1 MLQTVMSGIRQGLSS
16 FSLGRQSVA
25 IPDIRSAKEMR
36 SLIEQE
42 RARVNRNNR
51 TFAVILFEL
60 ERKEDHLPLVRQLAV
75 TLRQRVRLIDQV
87 GWFQEQSVA
96 VVLPQT
102 DTSGAWCLVQDIT
115 DSAIHFRLPKCTVF
129 TYPSAEFGVDVCS
142 SNGRRNGVDEIFYGM
157 AESTRGGG
165 ENGVGNGDRAI
176 EILTKNNSFDSAPV
190 ALWKRGLDI
199 VGSLV
204 GLIIFSSFT
213 FVIAIM
219 IKMASSGPV
228 LFKQERLG
236 YKGKPFIFWKFRTM
250 TANADQT
257 SHRQHLIG
265 LISSEHPMVKLD
277 AQADPRIFPFGK
289 FLRRTCLDEL
299 PQFLNVLR
307 GEMSLVGPRPCLPYE
322 AAQYKLWQT
331 TRFDIIPGMTG
342 LWQVSGKNG
351 RTFKD
356 MIRLDIKYVQ
366 QRSLW
371 LDIKI
376 LMMTIAVVF
385 KETGFG
391 LFSLIRLDRKNG

>member
-1 MLQTVMSGIRQGLSS
+1 MSGIRQGLGS

-25 IPDIRSAKEMR
+25 IPGIRSAKEMR
-36 SLIEQE
+36 SLIKQE

-60 ERKEDHLPLVRQLAV
+60 ECKEDHLPFVRQLAV

-115 DSAIHFRLPKCTVF
+115 DSTMPDFRLPRCTVF
-129 TYPSAEFGVDVCS
+129 TYPVAEFGVDVCS
-142 SNGRRNGVDEIFYGM
+142 SNGRRNRVDEIFYGM

-165 ENGVGNGDRAI
+165 VNGVGNGDRAI
-176 EILTKNNSFDSAPV
+176 ENSIRNKSFEPPPRAF
-190 ALWKRGLDI
+190 WKRGLDI

-204 GLIIFSSFT
+204 GLIIFSPLI
-213 FVIAIM
+213 FVISIM

-250 TANADQT
+250 TANADPT
-257 SHRQHLIG
+257 SHRQHLIA
-265 LISSEHPMVKLD
+265 LISSERPMVKLD
-277 AQADPRIFPFGK
+277 AQTDLRIFPLGK

-331 TRFDIIPGMTG
+331 KRFDIIPGMTG
-342 LWQVSGKNG
+342 LWQVCGKNG

-366 QRSLW
+366 RRSFW

-376 LMMTIAVVF
+376 LMMTISVVF